1 MWINM
6 FQDFSLKIVHHAVS
20 KHNNMDVLFRNPME
34 FVKEDEDFK
43 DDQLFVYGGCC

>member
-6 FQDFSLKIVHHAVS
+6 FQDFCFKIVHHDVS
-20 KHNNMDVLFRNPME
+20 KHNNVDVLIKNPME

-43 DDQLFVYGGCC
+43 DEI